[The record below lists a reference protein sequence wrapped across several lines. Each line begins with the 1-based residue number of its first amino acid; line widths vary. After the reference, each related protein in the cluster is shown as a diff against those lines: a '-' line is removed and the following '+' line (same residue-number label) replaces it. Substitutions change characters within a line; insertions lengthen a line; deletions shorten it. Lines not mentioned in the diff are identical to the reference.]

1 MKRKCIVVVD
11 EQPQADRLC
20 RISSNLKKEGIT
32 LFYKEFNPTDY
43 IKRMEDGDAQFDS
56 EGFMNAL
63 KAVPFINNLDVFA
76 TDYNLMDGLKGFDVL
91 RIFSKIKPRFN
102 KKAVIYSANIENVIS
117 EILSTKISHSEKC
130 DRLKFLAQ
138 FNVEYLKSE
147 GDFENN
153 FKNIIETEPILSI
166 DSMLID
172 RIHTLEDN
180 NQFSVLYP
188 FEQLTLKALADELG
202 NNTSFSQKLKNEIV
216 DHLLAKI
223 ISIKGYE

>member
-1 MKRKCIVVVD
+1 
-11 EQPQADRLC
+11 
-20 RISSNLKKEGIT
+20 
-32 LFYKEFNPTDY
+32 
-43 IKRMEDGDAQFDS
+43 
-56 EGFMNAL
+56 
-63 KAVPFINNLDVFA
+63 
-76 TDYNLMDGLKGFDVL
+76 MDGLKGFDVL
-91 RIFSKIKPRFN
+91 RIFSKIQPRFN